1 MDNLIDSVL
10 TLFKGTLFALL
21 FWETIVARLLG
32 TSVINVIGVK
42 LAARYVASRN
52 ARQVTYVSNSKF
64 KAANQDTYYE
74 DA

>member
-1 MDNLIDSVL
+1 MENLIDSVF
-10 TLFKGTLFALL
+10 TLIKGLIFAVL

-42 LAARYVASRN
+42 LAARYIASRN
-52 ARQVTYVSNSKF
+52 ARQTTYVNKSKF